1 MNKIPIA
8 KIGKTNGLK
17 GWQKIHLLTDFPEQF
32 KPNTTFESDKI
43 NLTIEKIDLKRKIVK
58 FKGIDTPEDAKKLTN
73 RMLYTTEEQTKEN
86 IKLKENEYFWFDII
100 GCDVV
105 ENYGVPEKS
114 EIFWGKEGEWG
125 MENGECLK
133 GEIKLGKVKDIERVD
148 VDYLVIDTDEKLINQ
163 GYPKRFL
170 IDFKRHA
177 KDVDVEQKK
186 ITASGAI
193 DILESLK

>member
-1 MNKIPIA
+1 MKNKIPIA
-8 KIGKTNGLK
+8 KIGKTYGIK

-43 NLTIEKIDLKRKIVK
+43 NLTIEKIDLKRKLVK

-100 GCDVV
+100 GCDVI
-105 ENYGVPEKS
+105 EN
-114 EIFWGKEGEWG
+114 GEWR

-170 IDFKRHA
+170 IDFKRHV
-177 KDVDVEQKK
+177 KDVDVSNKK
-186 ITASGAI
+186 ITANAA
-193 DILESLK
+193 LELLDSLL

>member
-1 MNKIPIA
+1 MKNKIPIA
-8 KIGKTNGLK
+8 KIGKAYGIK

-43 NLTIEKIDLKRKIVK
+43 NLTIDKIDLKRKLVK

-73 RMLYTTEEQTKEN
+73 RLLYTTEEQTKEN
-86 IKLKENEYFWFDII
+86 IKLKENEYFWFDIL

-105 ENYGVPEKS
+105 ENDT
-114 EIFWGKEGEWG
+114 
-125 MENGECLK
+125 L
-133 GEIKLGKVKDIERVD
+133 LGKVTDIERVD
-148 VDYLVIDTDEKLINQ
+148 VDYLVVQTDKELVNK
-163 GYPKRFL
+163 GFPKRFL
-170 IDFKRHA
+170 IDFKRHV
-177 KDVDVEQKK
+177 KDVDIEQQK